1 MGELLFHLQNM
12 CRKAEP
18 CQHHAEDIFVSDI
31 YHNVEHRIMT
41 EVRLWNTRMN
51 PIISPNKLN
60 SLISALNRRF
70 ITRWV
75 SDEKIFD
82 SQELFSHFFAR
93 FLSVYITMG
102 SLLEVS
108 DMKYVNN
115 ISFVHRALS
124 NYFRILRPAYFF
136 FHRVSS
142 PPPCG
147 HASSFFLCCFWC
159 DYEKVRFLI
168 FGRRSTSWIFIY
180 FRSPRPKSGV
190 TDGQGEMLLN
200 GRYSNW
206 QVLQRY
212 VSFLHFVYETL
223 QYLCTWVCLLV
234 VEFLCKGFW
243 PSYLTWKPIFP
254 TLLTLISFR
263 SKIFILKGSFQQ
275 QCFLSIYGL

>member
-93 FLSVYITMG
+93 FLSVYTTMG

-124 NYFRILRPAYFF
+124 NNFAFSAPHISFF
-136 FHRVSS
+136 IAF
-142 PPPCG
+142 PPPPLRSCVLVFPLLLLMWLWESTLPNFWSPLDIMNIHLLSVAEAQIWRDRWTG
-147 HASSFFLCCFWC
+147 GNAS
-159 DYEKVRFLI
+159 E
-168 FGRRSTSWIFIY
+168 
-180 FRSPRPKSGV
+180 
-190 TDGQGEMLLN
+190 
-200 GRYSNW
+200 W
-206 QVLQRY
+206 QVFQLAGSSK
-212 VSFLHFVYETL
+212 VCFIPSFCIWNFAISLHMSLSTCCRIFV
-223 QYLCTWVCLLV
+223 
-234 VEFLCKGFW
+234 
-243 PSYLTWKPIFP
+243 
-254 TLLTLISFR
+254 
-263 SKIFILKGSFQQ
+263 
-275 QCFLSIYGL
+275 